1 MGIYQGTC
9 AVELCSEITFFI
21 AQSILSISHILDH
34 LFNPFQTGVAFNI
47 QTGHLNW
54 RENHMTDFYMKC
66 ITGLICINKNNFF
79 LGGHP
84 LSTYAK
90 FSEKL
95 TLLTPWYAHVRVRIN
110 GLETLVF
117 QKILRTYLKDDHL
130 LGSLKYLER
139 IHRKILRLHT
149 PVRFNLLVT
158 KK

>member
-9 AVELCSEITFFI
+9 AVEACIEITFFI
-21 AQSILSISHILDH
+21 APSILPISHRLDH

-66 ITGLICINKNNFF
+66 ITGLICIDKNNFF

-95 TLLTPWYAHVRVRIN
+95 TLLTHVRVYA
-110 GLETLVF
+110 
-117 QKILRTYLKDDHL
+117 RTCAYQWPRNVSFSENFAYVLKGWP
-130 LGSLKYLER
+130 LG
-139 IHRKILRLHT
+139 
-149 PVRFNLLVT
+149 RFSEIFREDSPQNLAST
-158 KK
+158 YASTI